1 MSNQTPH
8 KPRDY
13 IFHLDVVEYLGILKA
28 QWRFVATFVS
38 AAILT
43 SIALTY
49 IASDKYLA
57 TTTLYYRPADMT
69 LLRERSSA
77 SFGGPVPP
85 APYKIIHQTLHD
97 LATSE
102 ALIRPVVAELK
113 LDQKITQIQKVWYK
127 RWYQVTKNNI
137 KEWLGNIWQ
146 LLKYGRLVEDTNT
159 IKAIK
164 GLHESIEVASTR
176 DSFVFILSVKD
187 KYPERAAMIVDRMAM
202 QLEKWAR
209 QQDQVPADEKSARL
223 GSEISGIETDL
234 ATLRRQREGILRSNG
249 ITSLNEEIN
258 TGVQTLYGLKTEYER
273 ALAEIQEKQ
282 KRLGEIK
289 HSIETRRQRYIDP
302 DHVKR
307 LEEERLINDI
317 ELKASQSK
325 RDSIQSSIDRMQ
337 SRLQGALAIKKQI
350 DEIDARLET
359 KSRINLHVNDIRL
372 EAEEARHQGSELKI
386 MHKATV
392 PIVPIQPIKIYHVA
406 LSAILSLIASI
417 GLVYVLA
424 FFNVRIFFSSS
435 DGGLSSLGLTEN
447 ADESGKV

>member
-1 MSNQTPH
+1 MSNQTPRD
-8 KPRDY
+8 PRDY
-13 IFHLDVVEYLGILKA
+13 IFYLDIVEYFGILKA

-43 SIALTY
+43 SILLTY

-102 ALIRPVVAELK
+102 ALIRPVVEELK
-113 LDQKITQIQKVWYK
+113 LDQDITQIPHIWYK
-127 RWYQVTKNNI
+127 RWYQNTKKFI
-137 KEWLGNIWQ
+137 KEWLGNLWQ
-146 LLKYGRLVEDTNT
+146 ILKYGRLVEDTNT

-164 GLHESIEVASTR
+164 GLHKSIEVSSTR

-187 KYPERAAMIVDRMAM
+187 QYPERAAMIVDRMAL

-209 QQDQVPADEKSARL
+209 QQDKAPADEKSARL
-223 GSEISGIETDL
+223 SSEISGIETDL
-234 ATLRRQREGILRSNG
+234 AALRRQREGILRSNG

-258 TGVQTLYGLKTEYER
+258 TGVQALYGLKTEHER
-273 ALAEIQEKQ
+273 ATAEVQEKQ
-282 KRLGEIK
+282 KRLGEIQN
-289 HSIETRRQRYIDP
+289 SIETRKQRYIDP
-302 DHVKR
+302 DHAKR

-325 RDSIQSSIDRMQ
+325 RDSLKSSIDRMQ
-337 SRLQGALAIKKQI
+337 SRLQAVLAIKKQI
-350 DEIDARLET
+350 DDIDARLET

-372 EAEEARHQGSELKI
+372 EADEARHQGSELKI
-386 MHKATV
+386 MQKATV
-392 PIVPIQPIKIYHVA
+392 PIVPVQPIKIYHVA
-406 LSAILSLIASI
+406 LTAILSLITSI

-424 FFNVRIFFSSS
+424 FFNVRIFFSSF
-435 DGGLSSLGLTEN
+435 GREHRIPEMTEN
-447 ADESGKV
+447 TDESRKL